1 VKRNCARSLAL
12 AVLASAVA
20 CSSGTAPVLVPVD
33 FTTAR
38 VGGVPWSDIPI
49 PPAVQLAR
57 GRIEVTGV
65 IHTPDPCQD
74 LRAHAVRANPRII
87 LTVTA
92 RSRSGGCVTA
102 IGTFGYTAV
111 IDGVPPGTYALE
123 VAYAYEN
130 TGWQRKQAV
139 ASEVTVP

>member
-1 VKRNCARSLAL
+1 LLAL
-12 AVLASAVA
+12 AVLASAAA
-20 CSSGTAPVLVPVD
+20 CSSGTAPVVEPVD
-33 FTTAR
+33 FTAAH
-38 VGGVPWSDIPI
+38 VGGVPWSDAPI
-49 PPAVQLAR
+49 PPTVRLAR

-74 LRAHAVRANPRII
+74 LSAHAVRADARII

-111 IDGVPPGTYALE
+111 IDGVPPGMYALE

-130 TGWQRKQAV
+130 TGWKRKQAL